1 MVYGV
6 LATSTID
13 LDSDGYFD
21 LCNKN
26 QNHCNQNVFWS
37 QTMAKM
43 LWRPGLR
50 LEPRWGNLQRSPRPR
65 SSWILGRKDG
75 EKKRRGRNV
84 RKEGGEEGQ
93 KGGGGNR
100 RKGGGGDPTDQLC
113 SPPSNPGDATGNA
126 RAGLPSS

>member
-50 LEPRWGNLQRSPRPR
+50 LEPRWGNLQRSPRPLAEF
-65 SSWILGRKDG
+65 WEGKMGKRKGG
-75 EKKRRGRNV
+75 EEMSERRERGGGTKRRG
-84 RKEGGEEGQ
+84 GE
-93 KGGGGNR
+93 
-100 RKGGGGDPTDQLC
+100 
-113 SPPSNPGDATGNA
+113 
-126 RAGLPSS
+126 